1 MTRVFSLWLVF
12 ICVACTNQA
21 SEQKFTAG
29 DEFRD
34 CEDCPLMVI
43 VPAGSFIMG
52 SPLSEQGRQYDEG
65 EQHIVEIKRDFSIG
79 KYEVTVAEY
88 SSFVSDTNYNEA
100 DGCFIR
106 TELPTSVIRVPTD
119 DGSLPGW
126 RKDPNFSWRN
136 PGFRQEGDHPVTC
149 VSWLDANA
157 YAEWLSRKT
166 GGVYRLL
173 SDAEWE
179 YAARAG
185 TTTARYWGESAAHG
199 CSYANGADITLR
211 PEYPEWPIADCDD
224 GYVYTSTVGSFTANE
239 FGLHDM
245 LGNSLEWV
253 GDCWTEVHNTSV
265 RMAILDGDCS
275 RRALRGGS
283 WYDGPKMLRAANR
296 YGYSQIAKNYSLG
309 FRIAKEN

>member
-12 ICVACTNQA
+12 ICAACTAQT
-21 SEQKFTAG
+21 SEQKFAAG
-29 DEFRD
+29 DEFID
-34 CEDCPLMVI
+34 CEDCPLMVV

-65 EQHIVEIKRDFSIG
+65 EQHIVEIERDFSIG

-88 SSFVSDTNYNEA
+88 LSFVSDTNYNEA

-119 DGSLPGW
+119 DGSMPGW

-136 PGFRQEGDHPVTC
+136 PGFAQEDDHPVIC

-157 YAEWLSRKT
+157 YAEWLSIKT

-185 TTTARYWGESAAHG
+185 TTTARHWGESAAHG
-199 CSYANGADITLR
+199 CPYANGADITLR

-224 GYVYTSTVGSFTANE
+224 GYVYTSPVGSFTANE
-239 FGLHDM
+239 FGLHDT

-253 GDCWTEVHNTSV
+253 GDCWTEVHDTSAST
-265 RMAILDGDCS
+265 AILDGDCS

-283 WYDGPKMLRAANR
+283 WYDGPKMLRVANR
-296 YGYSQIAKNYSLG
+296 YGYSQIGNNYSLG

>member
-12 ICVACTNQA
+12 ICITCTNQA
-21 SEQKFTAG
+21 SEQKFAAG

-65 EQHIVEIKRDFSIG
+65 EQHIVEIERDFSIG

-106 TELPTSVIRVPTD
+106 TELPTSVIRVPTK

-126 RKDPNFSWRN
+126 RKDPNFSWQN

-211 PEYPEWPIADCDD
+211 LEYPEWPIADCDD

-296 YGYSQIAKNYSLG
+296 YGYSQIGKNYSLG

>member
-1 MTRVFSLWLVF
+1 MTRFFSLWLVF

-21 SEQKFTAG
+21 SEQKFTAW

-52 SPLSEQGRQYDEG
+52 SPPSEQGRQYDEG
-65 EQHIVEIKRDFSIG
+65 EQHIVEIERDFSIG

-88 SSFVSDTNYNEA
+88 SSFVSDTNFNEA